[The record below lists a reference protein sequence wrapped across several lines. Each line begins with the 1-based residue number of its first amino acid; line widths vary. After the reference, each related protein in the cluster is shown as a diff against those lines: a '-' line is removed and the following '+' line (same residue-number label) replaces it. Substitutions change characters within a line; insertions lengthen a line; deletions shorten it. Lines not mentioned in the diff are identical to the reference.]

1 MLQRWEILDLKKFFN
16 ISFADA
22 DFDLIASSF

>member
-1 MLQRWEILDLKKFFN
+1 MLQRWEILYLKKYFY